1 MRPPEH
7 PRRPSRPNNAQV
19 HDKLR
24 RRRVIGIVAIVVVFF
39 LASSLRGIA
48 DFYTEYLWFAS
59 LRETGVWGGVLGA
72 KVVLAL
78 LFSLVA
84 FVILLVNLW
93 LADRFAPMFSI
104 ATTEDEV
111 VLKFHEFVG
120 HRRRT
125 VRVVIAGVLGVIIG
139 SGASTQWNNW
149 ILFTNQVSF
158 GKADATY
165 HTDIGF
171 YVFRLPFLQ
180 YVVAWLFTTMLVAV
194 VMTVIANYFNGSIQV
209 QPATHVSLR
218 DRVTPAVKAHVSI
231 LLAVMAL
238 VKTAQYWLA
247 RYEMVFSTRGTVDGS
262 LYTDSNVQLKAL
274 YLLLMISVFAC
285 VLFVVNIWR
294 KGWAL
299 PVMAVGLW
307 AVVSIV
313 AGVAVPSFVQR
324 FRVEPSESTME
335 SKYLRHNI
343 DATRDAFGLAKI
355 DVKTFD
361 NDGKLNAPDLQK
373 NAATVQNVRLWD
385 PSVMREVYNRL
396 QGIRSFYEVGDPDI
410 DRYEIDGELT
420 QVLTA
425 NRNLD
430 SAALPNK
437 SWESGHLAYTHGYGN
452 VMAATNAADRGQPVF
467 TNEEIPVRSTSP
479 DTKVSQPGTYFGEGM
494 SGYVITNS
502 KRTEIDYTDAE
513 GNTKFTTYDGNDG
526 IRVGSGLSGTVKKAA
541 FALRFADVNP
551 LISSN
556 VVGSSKVHLYRDV
569 AERVRH
575 LAPFISFD
583 ADPYVVVRS
592 NGRLQYV
599 IDGYTTTSHYPNA
612 QRAVTS
618 GLPGDSGLNERFN
631 YVRNSVKAVVDAYD
645 GTITLYVVDDSDP
658 LIKAYRKA
666 FPSLFT
672 DGDKVPADLAKH
684 FRYPEDLFRVQTQM
698 YGRYH
703 LTDPQGFYTQEN
715 AWEVSADP
723 NKAGLG
729 GASSGQVDANGN
741 AISSSANPMDP
752 YYLLMRLPGDT
763 DESFLLLRPF
773 VPSQSGANSKQLL
786 TGFMTADSDP
796 EQYGKLTV
804 YQLPANNLPSGP
816 YNIAAQ
822 MMQDKKVSTTQSLLC
837 NTGQAKG
844 GSECEYGNLLLIPI
858 EQSLLYVRPWYVKA
872 AGNSIPELTQVIVGY
887 QDESG
892 ATHVAVESTF
902 RGALVDLFGSDVPKT
917 HETRPLDS
925 VDLGSVG
932 ANSGNSGSTTT
943 TTAPPTTT
951 PGATGG
957 TKPTTTVA
965 PGKRSVDQ
973 LIGDLAA
980 AFERADEKLAA
991 KDLEGYA
998 REIDKARAIAEE
1010 LDKAKASGGKASGN

>member
-1 MRPPEH
+1 M
-7 PRRPSRPNNAQV
+7 
-19 HDKLR
+19 
-24 RRRVIGIVAIVVVFF
+24 IGIVVVVAALF
-39 LASSLRGIA
+39 LGSSLRGAA
-48 DFYTEYLWFAS
+48 DFATEYLWFRS
-59 LRETGVWGGVLGA
+59 LDERGVWSAVLGA
-72 KVVLAL
+72 KVVLAV
-78 LFSLVA
+78 LFSAVA

-93 LADRFAPMFSI
+93 IADRSAPMFSL

-111 VLKFHEFVG
+111 VLKYHELFG

-125 VRVVIAGVLGVIIG
+125 VRVVVAAVLGVIVG
-139 SGASTQWNNW
+139 SGASSQWNNW
-149 ILFTNQVSF
+149 ILFTNRVAF

-180 YVVAWLFTTMLVAV
+180 YVVAWLFAALLVAV
-194 VMTVIANYFNGSIQV
+194 VVTLIANYFNGSIQV
-209 QPATHVSLR
+209 QPSTSLTLG
-218 DRVTPAVKAHVSI
+218 DRVASSVKVHVSI

-247 RYEMVFSTRGTVDGS
+247 RYQLVFSTRGAVDGS
-262 LYTDSNVQLKAL
+262 LYTDSNVELKAL

-285 VLFVVNIWR
+285 VLFLVNIWR
-294 KGWAL
+294 RGWAL

-335 SKYLRHNI
+335 QTYLKHNI
-343 DATRDAFGLAKI
+343 TATRDSFGLADV

-361 NDGKLNAPDLQK
+361 NDGTIDAEALND

-410 DRYEIDGELT
+410 DRYLIDGSLT
-420 QVLTA
+420 QVLTS

-430 SAALPNK
+430 SSALPNK
-437 SWESGHLAYTHGYGN
+437 GWESSHLAYTHGYGN
-452 VMAATNAADRGQPVF
+452 VMAATNATDRGQPVF
-467 TNEEIPVRSTSP
+467 TNEEIPVRSSTA
-479 DTKVSQPGTYFGEGM
+479 DTEVSQPGTYFGEGM
-494 SGYVITNS
+494 DGYVITNS
-502 KRTEIDYTDAE
+502 KRKEIDYTDSE
-513 GNTKFTTYDGNDG
+513 GNTKFTTYDGADG
-526 IRVGSGLSGTVKKAA
+526 ITMGSGLSGLVKKTA

-556 VVGSSKVHLYRDV
+556 VVAGSKVHLYRDV

-575 LAPFISFD
+575 LAPFLDFD
-583 ADPYVVVRS
+583 SDPYVVVRDD
-592 NGRLQYV
+592 GRLQYV
-599 IDGYTTTSHYPNA
+599 IDGYTTTSRYPNA
-612 QRAVTS
+612 QRAATS
-618 GLPGDSGLNERFN
+618 GLPSGSGLNKRFN
-631 YVRNSVKAVVDAYD
+631 YVRNSVKAVVDSYD
-645 GTITLYVVDDSDP
+645 GTVTLYIVDDSDP
-658 LIKAYRKA
+658 LIRAYAKA

-672 DGDKVPADLAKH
+672 SGDEVPADLAAH

-723 NKAGLG
+723 NKAGLS
-729 GASSGQVDANGN
+729 GAATGTVDANGN
-741 AISSSANPMDP
+741 SVSTSANPMDP

-763 DESFLLLRPF
+763 DESFVLLRPF
-773 VPSQSGANSKQLL
+773 VPSQSGVNSKQLL

-796 EQYGKLTV
+796 DQYGKLTV

-837 NTGQAKG
+837 NTSESRG
-844 GSECEYGNLLLIPI
+844 GSECEYGNLLLIPVD
-858 EQSLLYVRPWYVKA
+858 QSLLYVRPWYVKA
-872 AGNSIPELTQVIVGY
+872 AGNSIPELVQVIVGY
-887 QDESG
+887 QDASG
-892 ATHVAVESTF
+892 ATRVAVESTF
-902 RGALVDLFGSDVPKT
+902 RGALVDLFGDDVPKT
-917 HETRPLDS
+917 HEIRPLDS
-925 VDLGSVG
+925 VDLGAL
-932 ANSGNSGSTTT
+932 ANQGSGTGTGTGSTTT
-943 TTAPPTTT
+943 TTAPTSGGGASTT
-951 PGATGG
+951 
-957 TKPTTTVA
+957 TTTVA
-965 PGKRSVDQ
+965 TSGRTVDE
-973 LIGDLAA
+973 LIDDLSA
-980 AFERADEKLAA
+980 AFERADEKLEA

-998 REIDKARAIAEE
+998 REIDRARQIAAQLAE
-1010 LDKAKASGGKASGN
+1010 ASGSGN